1 MRYAFF
7 IDKLKNGG
15 AERVTTILAN
25 YFARENEVYLFV
37 VDDSQVD
44 YAIDDSISIIKV
56 PFSSSKVKRMFDR
69 RNYVVRTI
77 RTIGFDACI
86 TLTYTFLP
94 YILSAPRRKRG
105 KVIASLRNA
114 PQFEI
119 QSNFGRFLRW
129 VGFSL
134 CDNIVFQTPDA
145 RDYFSKNIQK
155 KGVVI
160 PNPISENLP
169 FAKDERDKT
178 IVMATRLEKQK
189 NIPLAIEAFREFH
202 KTHKDWTLEIYG
214 RGRLHQELEDFA
226 KRDAATNG
234 AIHFHGFASNIHEV
248 MARCGMLLLSSD
260 FEGLSNSMIE
270 AMAIGTPVVC
280 TDCPIGGARMMICSG
295 ENGFLVP
302 PGDKDAMVEA
312 ITKIA
317 EEPDTAR
324 QIGKKATQVRERL
337 AIKHICAQWKSLV
350 KFREVINQL

>member
-44 YAIDDSISIIKV
+44 YVIDDSITIIRV
-56 PFSSSKVKRMFDR
+56 PFSSSKVKRMLNR
-69 RNYVVRTI
+69 RNYVVKKI
-77 RTIGFDACI
+77 SEIGLDACI

-119 QSNFGRFLRW
+119 QGIFGRFLRW

-189 NIPLAIEAFREFH
+189 NIPLAIDAFREFH

-214 RGRLHQELEDFA
+214 RGCLQQELEDCA
-226 KRDAATNG
+226 KRDVATNG
-234 AIHFHGFASNIHEV
+234 AIHFHGFASNIHDV
-248 MARCGMLLLSSD
+248 MAHCGMLLLSSD

-270 AMAIGTPVVC
+270 AMAIGAPVVC
-280 TDCPIGGARMMICSG
+280 TDCPIGGARMMIRSG

-302 PGDKDAMVEA
+302 LGDKDAMVEA
-312 ITKIA
+312 ITHIA

-324 QIGKKATQVRERL
+324 MIGKNATGIREQL
-337 AIKHICAQWKSLV
+337 AADYICAQWESLIT
-350 KFREVINQL
+350 FREVLD

>member
-25 YFARENEVYLFV
+25 YFARENDVYLFV

-44 YAIDDSISIIKV
+44 YVIDDSITIIRV
-56 PFSSSKVKRMFDR
+56 PFSSSKVKRMLNR
-69 RNYVVRTI
+69 RNYVVKKI
-77 RTIGFDACI
+77 SEIGFDACI

-119 QSNFGRFLRW
+119 QGIFGRFLRW

-169 FAKDERDKT
+169 FATEERDKT

-214 RGRLHQELEDFA
+214 RGCLQQELEDFA
-226 KRDAATNG
+226 KRDVATNG

-248 MARCGMLLLSSD
+248 MAHCGMLLLSSD

-270 AMAIGTPVVC
+270 AMAIGAPVVC
-280 TDCPIGGARMMICSG
+280 TDCPIGGARMII
-295 ENGFLVP
+295 ENYINGILVSV
-302 PGDKDAMVEA
+302 GSKKEITDAM
-312 ITKIA
+312 IYIA
-317 EEPDTAR
+317 NNE
-324 QIGKKATQVRERL
+324 KKAKKMGHEATEIRNKLSVKNICEQWESL
-337 AIKHICAQWKSLV
+337 IKGGL
-350 KFREVINQL
+350 